1 MLEKTSNVF
10 KQGYSDDLYQE
21 IVSFLN
27 SCKGKILIGYD
38 ENGTLI
44 GLDDAKFLKEKITK
58 EILNKITPNCSMFV
72 TIDNLSL
79 DNKDYIVINV
89 NKGIDI
95 YFLKDKF
102 LFDGIYV
109 RKDSYSV
116 PCTFEIV
123 KQMIIQN
130 YNLNY
135 EWGISMNQNLSFDYI
150 IKKFKEIGQD
160 INDDCVQKNLH
171 L

>member
-58 EILNKITPNCSMFV
+58 EILNKITPNCSIGSLEV
-72 TIDNLSL
+72 CAIDLTIFKNIIYINKLIYIKLRNVVSNLF
-79 DNKDYIVINV
+79 I
-89 NKGIDI
+89 
-95 YFLKDKF
+95 F
-102 LFDGIYV
+102 
-109 RKDSYSV
+109 
-116 PCTFEIV
+116 
-123 KQMIIQN
+123 
-130 YNLNY
+130 
-135 EWGISMNQNLSFDYI
+135 
-150 IKKFKEIGQD
+150 
-160 INDDCVQKNLH
+160 
-171 L
+171 